1 MASETVDLKLRA
13 DISQLKANLAE
24 IPGITEKEARKMV
37 RALDSQLKRAEKSA
51 KKAGKAGKTA
61 FKGMEDAT
69 GEADSVLQGL
79 ASGLDLIDP
88 KLGGMARVAGDAAGG
103 LEAMARAS
111 KGGVAVMGALGAALA
126 VAGAAY
132 HFLKKDLDE
141 AEEKQRAAA
150 ATADEMSKAYARL
163 EAVLTD
169 VDDQIALATG
179 TIEEWEIKARKAMD
193 NVADAYGPSIKASE
207 QYARKMQNELLSM
220 QRNIES
226 GEEYQENLRNQRHAV
241 INAERRLAQLNKTRD
256 DEVAKLGFLHEHNE
270 ALRKEREQAAEA
282 EKALTEALRAQKEA
296 AAETAREEA
305 DRAAQMAERAAA
317 VQQLAQIEA
326 DAIAS
331 GLTGIE
337 AIRHARDQEL
347 AQIDELAAAHEN
359 LNGVVEAREAVSK
372 KFYNQELTSVQ
383 ALMREA
389 QSAEE
394 EVAAIL
400 DGIKDDYRAVTLSIT
415 SSVAEVAGATAQIF
429 SVVSDARMTAFEEA
443 KQTLFDL
450 GEEASQADR
459 DQAMAAI
466 DASKAAAKKAF
477 NMEKAMSI
485 SEALINGA
493 VAVTQ
498 ALAQL
503 GPIAGPIAAGAVS
516 ATVAAQVA
524 TIAAMQP
531 SFHTGGLVGDPSER
545 MATLR
550 TGEGVLTRQGVQ
562 AIGGPAGLAD
572 ANRGQGGGSAP
583 IRLELR
589 VGNNVAQE
597 VVYAGTRGP
606 GRGRQAT
613 QALRASGRVNPYRQA
628 R

>member
-1 MASETVDLKLRA
+1 MASETIDLKLRA
-13 DISQLKANLAE
+13 DISQLQANLAE
-24 IPGITEKEARKMV
+24 IPGITEKEATKMV
-37 RALDSQLKRAEKSA
+37 RALDKQLKRAEKSA
-51 KKAGKAGKTA
+51 KKAGQAGKKS
-61 FKGMEDAT
+61 FKGMQDSA

-88 KLGGMARVAGDAAGG
+88 KLGAMARLAGDAAGG
-103 LEAMARAS
+103 MEAMARAA
-111 KGGVAVMGALGAALA
+111 KGGLVVMGALGAALA

-132 HFLKKDLDE
+132 HFLKQDLDE

-179 TIEEWEIKARKAMD
+179 TIEEWEIKARKAMG

-207 QYARKMQNELLSM
+207 AHLRAMKNEALVIE
-220 QRNIES
+220 RNFKIGQQHRDEMNKAA
-226 GEEYQENLRNQRHAV
+226 EAV
-241 INAERRLAQLNKTRD
+241 ANAERRLAQLNKTRD
-256 DEVAKLGFLHEHNE
+256 DAVGKVELLAFHQNE
-270 ALRKEREQAAEA
+270 LKKTAEAEAEA

-305 DRAAQMAERAAA
+305 DRATQMAERAAA
-317 VQQLAQIEA
+317 VEQLAQIEA
-326 DAIAS
+326 AANAVGLS
-331 GLTGIE
+331 GVA
-337 AIRHARDQEL
+337 AIRYERDQEL
-347 AQIDELAAAHEN
+347 AQIDELATAHEN
-359 LNGVVEAREAVSK
+359 LNGVVEAREAVSG
-372 KFYNQELTSVQ
+372 KFWAQEQ
-383 ALMREA
+383 ASIQATIREA
-389 QSAEE
+389 EQAEEQVAAFLQGIQDEQSATTM
-394 EVAAIL
+394 AIA
-400 DGIKDDYRAVTLSIT
+400 G
-415 SSVAEVAGATAQIF
+415 SVADIAGAAAQVF
-429 SVVSDARMTAFEEA
+429 SVVSEARVSAFEDA
-443 KQTLFDL
+443 KQALFDL

-493 VAVTQ
+493 VAVTS
-498 ALAQL
+498 ALTI
-503 GPIAGPIAAGAVS
+503 PPPAGFVAAAAVS

-550 TGEGVLTRQGVQ
+550 TGEGVLTRQGVN
-562 AIGGPAGLAD
+562 AIGGPSGLSD